1 MNKIKNFLH
10 GISEKMKNKGKKLF
24 DYSWKHYLVSFFIL
38 VLLIGVLV
46 VILRVEEGYTVLS
59 SYEKSDTS
67 STQYLAFGKRM
78 FKYSAD
84 GVSCMDGNGQTLWN
98 CTFSMQSPIA
108 DVCEGSVVVADQQG
122 TDVYIFDEKGQKGQ
136 FETLLP
142 IEKVKVARQGVVA
155 AVLTDEDVTW
165 INLYDTQGG
174 EIAKMRTTVKE
185 SGYPMDIALSPD
197 GMKIMVSFL
206 WPDQSGIQ
214 TRVGFYNFDSIGQTE
229 ENNQVS
235 LLTYDGVVA
244 PSVYFVDER
253 RSVVLRSNGFSV
265 CQGAEIPTEKVSVD
279 FDEEIL
285 TAFHDD
291 GKIGFIF
298 KSDKADYKYKIL
310 VYNLNGRC
318 TIKKYLNMDYRQAK
332 MMEGNILLINDKGF
346 QVYSSRGR
354 KRGDVT
360 YKKAVED
367 VASVP
372 GLGKYMVV
380 SNGHTELIRVK

>member
-1 MNKIKNFLH
+1 M
-10 GISEKMKNKGKKLF
+10 
-24 DYSWKHYLVSFFIL
+24 
-38 VLLIGVLV
+38 
-46 VILRVEEGYTVLS
+46 
-59 SYEKSDTS
+59 
-67 STQYLAFGKRM
+67 
-78 FKYSAD
+78 
-84 GVSCMDGNGQTLWN
+84 
-98 CTFSMQSPIA
+98 
-108 DVCEGSVVVADQQG
+108 
-122 TDVYIFDEKGQKGQ
+122 
-136 FETLLP
+136 
-142 IEKVKVARQGVVA
+142 
-155 AVLTDEDVTW
+155 
-165 INLYDTQGG
+165 
-174 EIAKMRTTVKE
+174 
-185 SGYPMDIALSPD
+185 
-197 GMKIMVSFL
+197 
-206 WPDQSGIQ
+206 
-214 TRVGFYNFDSIGQTE
+214 GFYNFDSIGQTE

-318 TIKKYLNMDYRQAK
+318 TMKKYLNMDYRQAK

-354 KRGDVT
+354 KRVDVT